1 MTKHEEVARGNF
13 NQFIQKGNKLS
24 FDELK
29 KLKENWKSDY
39 IATQLLDTQD
49 VNKYIKKVQNKIE
62 YNTEEINILDKDI
75 DRMEEQF
82 YGEDYESKMKED
94 IRIEDAQF
102 SMKSK
107 ADVIVNKEI
116 DKVRINIQSNRRI
129 TK

>member
-49 VNKYIKKVQNKIE
+49 VNKYIQKVQNKIE

>member
-1 MTKHEEVARGNF
+1 
-13 NQFIQKGNKLS
+13 
-24 FDELK
+24 
-29 KLKENWKSDY
+29 
-39 IATQLLDTQD
+39 
-49 VNKYIKKVQNKIE
+49 
-62 YNTEEINILDKDI
+62 
-75 DRMEEQF
+75 MEEQF

-116 DKVRINIQSNRRI
+116 DKVRINIQSNRRT